1 MSIGQGRALL
11 QEVITNTNG
20 QHAYKHVQHYQ
31 PCIQNGNC
39 TSQPH
44 LLVHLITKRQT
55 VMNVP
60 EDVEGCEF
68 LYMLLRKMENS
79 ISALENVLVVSPK
92 VKGRFSIDDLGILAN
107 IPEQRRYIFTY
118 LPRCKYIR

>member
-1 MSIGQGRALL
+1 
-11 QEVITNTNG
+11 
-20 QHAYKHVQHYQ
+20 
-31 PCIQNGNC
+31 
-39 TSQPH
+39 
-44 LLVHLITKRQT
+44 
-55 VMNVP
+55 MNVP

-79 ISALENVLVVSPK
+79 VTALENVLVVSPK